1 MPNTRVIVL
10 PTCSICQDEDAGRQ
24 IIATLCGHVF
34 HLGCLTT
41 WDQRQFSLRTATKCP
56 SCNITLRRAGSP
68 ITPARF
74 ITLHSLN
81 ERDIDDRGVSHTI
94 NPAGDPNTE
103 ARLRTCLEELDSLKE
118 SIREREARIR
128 QLTLEPV
135 ALRREKD
142 NLTASLMLLS
152 QTKQALEERAAKYMR
167 ELRMERKERQEEHHT
182 RVLVDKKAKI
192 ELDKLNEK
200 CRIAKSEGEQ
210 LQERLAIKISENEEL
225 QSFVAEFGREKIRFH
240 GTESA
245 LRAQL
250 EDSIEKF
257 KSVKSANQVYKTK
270 LEEAKKKISLLEER
284 VGISGRAVTGSVR
297 RCTKF
302 YPDVS
307 KSSIHPTGV
316 VLRSTSRGADTSAI
330 SIKRLARDANPNL
343 SHESSKRLRSTHT
356 AGHHHSHGST
366 SKQPYHIEITS
377 EPEDSAL
384 PSSSTLQSSPIQIRA
399 EKDLFLPS
407 LFGKPLT
414 PHSRQSRIQLPQ
426 QLKSHQPVAS
436 SSTIK
441 ISKSSDKLLALG
453 PKIRHR

>member
-1 MPNTRVIVL
+1 
-10 PTCSICQDEDAGRQ
+10 
-24 IIATLCGHVF
+24 
-34 HLGCLTT
+34 
-41 WDQRQFSLRTATKCP
+41 
-56 SCNITLRRAGSP
+56 LRRAGSP

-167 ELRMERKERQEEHHT
+167 ELRIERKERQEEHHT

-210 LQERLAIKISENEEL
+210 LQESVCLSILPYFNLGPNLHVCLYLDNSRRLAIKISENEEL

-270 LEEAKKKISLLEER
+270 
-284 VGISGRAVTGSVR
+284 V
-297 RCTKF
+297 
-302 YPDVS
+302 
-307 KSSIHPTGV
+307 
-316 VLRSTSRGADTSAI
+316 
-330 SIKRLARDANPNL
+330 
-343 SHESSKRLRSTHT
+343 
-356 AGHHHSHGST
+356 
-366 SKQPYHIEITS
+366 
-377 EPEDSAL
+377 
-384 PSSSTLQSSPIQIRA
+384 SSS
-399 EKDLFLPS
+399 LFPFL
-407 LFGKPLT
+407 
-414 PHSRQSRIQLPQ
+414 
-426 QLKSHQPVAS
+426 
-436 SSTIK
+436 
-441 ISKSSDKLLALG
+441 
-453 PKIRHR
+453 